1 MCSVFKSPI
10 SSFFCQTREVCSQIA
25 EIRIRVQNDPKDTV
39 FVLELQKI
47 STQNTKKHITQNTCA
62 QHTNPDIFRKKSKMT
77 WNDLKCQKIE
87 TLKLLLHTIRCLQSF
102 SSVITAVDTILYW
115 IRGLHSILN
124 VFLLLKA
131 AENDQTEGYNQF

>member
-1 MCSVFKSPI
+1 
-10 SSFFCQTREVCSQIA
+10 
-25 EIRIRVQNDPKDTV
+25 
-39 FVLELQKI
+39 
-47 STQNTKKHITQNTCA
+47 
-62 QHTNPDIFRKKSKMT
+62 MT
-77 WNDLKCQKIE
+77 WNDLKCQQIE

-131 AENDQTEGYNQF
+131 AENDQTEGYNQFWTFFHC